1 MSYATCTSV
10 EIKEQSERKEINMEK
25 KENQGVIDTSLIIS
39 LQEVEMLLNKKFDDL
54 KCLNYKVETNL

>member
-1 MSYATCTSV
+1 
-10 EIKEQSERKEINMEK
+10 MEK